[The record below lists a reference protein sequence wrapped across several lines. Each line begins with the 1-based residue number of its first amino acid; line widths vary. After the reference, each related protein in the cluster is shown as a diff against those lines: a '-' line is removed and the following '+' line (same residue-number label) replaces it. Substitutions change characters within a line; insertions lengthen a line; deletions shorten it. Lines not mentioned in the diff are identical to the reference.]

1 MYSQDKINV
10 ALKIYHQCGSV
21 TTTTRILG
29 YPTRRALYTWIANEG
44 AAKPE
49 RKPLKLTNTAEHP
62 RNPSVEVKMNV
73 IHRCFELGES
83 IKSVSED
90 IGYTRASIYSWR
102 KKYLHGGITALM
114 NDKNIK
120 PNTLTEGP
128 PSTASAP
135 GLAQLQTQIRDM
147 QMEIDILKETINVL
161 KKDPGID
168 QTALK
173 NREKAVIID
182 ALKSKYPLP
191 DLLKQLELS
200 KSSYYY
206 QESAMRKPDKYADLR
221 TKIRLFFNKNKHRY
235 GYRHIYGLLKREHIT
250 VSEKVV
256 RQIMREESLNVICKR
271 RRKYNS
277 YQGEISP
284 AVPNRIKRD
293 FHADKPNQ
301 KWLTDIT
308 EFALPAG
315 KVYLSILVDC
325 FDGLL
330 SGWTISTTPDSSLV
344 NTMLDQAIF
353 HLPEGNRPLIH
364 SDRGCHYRWPGW
376 IERMKNAGLE
386 RSMSQKG
393 CSPDNAACEGLFG
406 RLKNEMFYNQNWT
419 DVKISEFID
428 ILNEY
433 LLWYNTKRI
442 KTSLGKM
449 SPWEYRQNLGLAT

>member
-1 MYSQDKINV
+1 MYSQEKIEI
-10 ALKIYHQCGSV
+10 ALKVYHQCGSV
-21 TTTTRILG
+21 TTTIRVLG

-44 AAKPE
+44 TVKPK
-49 RKPLKLTNTAEHP
+49 RKSLQLVNTAEHP
-62 RNPSVEVKMNV
+62 RNPPVEVKMNA

-90 IGYTRASIYSWR
+90 ISYTRASIYSWR
-102 KKYLHGGITALM
+102 KKYLHGGITALI

-120 PNTLTEGP
+120 PDTLTEGS
-128 PSTASAP
+128 PSIASDCD
-135 GLAQLQTQIRDM
+135 LAQLRNQLRDM

-191 DLLKQLELS
+191 ALLKWLELS

-206 QESAMRKPDKYADLR
+206 QEAVKKRPDKYKD
-221 TKIRLFFNKNKHRY
+221 IRNRIRQLFCENKQRY
-235 GYRHIYGLLKREHIT
+235 GYRRIYGLLKREKLT

-256 RQIMREESLNVICKR
+256 RQIMREEGLIVICKR

-277 YQGEISP
+277 YRGEISP
-284 AVPNRIKRD
+284 SVPNKIERN

-315 KVYLSILVDC
+315 KVYLSVLVDC

-330 SGWTISTTPDSSLV
+330 PGWTISTTPDSVLV
-344 NTMLDQAIF
+344 NTMLDQAIAQ
-353 HLPEGNRPLIH
+353 LPEGDRPMIH

-376 IERMKNAGLE
+376 IGRMEKAGLE
-386 RSMSQKG
+386 RSMSKKG

-406 RLKNEMFYNQNWT
+406 RLKNEMFYCQDWMG
-419 DVKISEFID
+419 VKISEFID
-428 ILNEY
+428 ILNNY

-442 KTSLGKM
+442 KTSLGNK
-449 SPWEYRQNLGLAT
+449 SPWEYRQSLGMVA